1 MRKLTP
7 RIPNNSIAREID
19 RVGMRRTDAKA
30 GVDNIGVEL
39 FRTFLAV
46 NEFRSHKKAAAYLG
60 LSPPAISGHLRR
72 LHEQL
77 GVKIFDNSVPGVLLT
92 ADGAVVLESAKE
104 IVDSHDR
111 LLGRIQRSP
120 TKLPQPSVIKI
131 GVPHELRCWLLV
143 PMLAQIRESQP
154 ELGFSLRRG
163 SSGALLDELEH
174 GELDICPAVTPHP
187 PPGGV
192 RSYEEEIV
200 WMSKQNGEL
209 PEGKPITIVAHPY
222 GTVARDLMLSS
233 LDAAK
238 VPYRI
243 TFEAAHIDSAI
254 AAVRRGLGC
263 MACGKSN
270 LATDLFQR
278 TDLPPIPKTYWGIHI
293 RRSLPL
299 FEQLADKIATI
310 LR

>member
-1 MRKLTP
+1 VRK
-7 RIPNNSIAREID
+7 RE
-19 RVGMRRTDAKA
+19 VE
-30 GVDNIGVEL
+30 NIGVEL

-72 LHEQL
+72 LQEQL
-77 GVKIFDNSVPGVLLT
+77 GVRVFDNSVPGVLLT
-92 ADGAVVLESAKE
+92 PDGAVVLESAKE

-111 LLGRIQRSP
+111 LLGQIQRSP
-120 TKLPQPSVIKI
+120 AKLPQPGAIKI

-143 PMLAQIRESQP
+143 PLLAQIRESHP
-154 ELGFSLRRG
+154 ELEFSLRRG
-163 SSGALLDELEH
+163 SSSSLLEELQQ
-174 GELDICPAVTPHP
+174 GELDVCPAVTPHR
-187 PPGGV
+187 PPGSV
-192 RSYEEEIV
+192 RYHEEEIV
-200 WMSKQNGEL
+200 WLSRQNSEL
-209 PEGKPITIVAHPY
+209 PEGKPITIVAQPH

-238 VPYRI
+238 VAYRV
-243 TFEAAHIDSAI
+243 TFEAAHIDGAI

-263 MACGKSN
+263 MASGKSN

-278 TDLPPIPKTYWGIHI
+278 TDLPPIPKTYWGIHV

-299 FEQLADKIATI
+299 LEQLADEILTI
-310 LR
+310 LT